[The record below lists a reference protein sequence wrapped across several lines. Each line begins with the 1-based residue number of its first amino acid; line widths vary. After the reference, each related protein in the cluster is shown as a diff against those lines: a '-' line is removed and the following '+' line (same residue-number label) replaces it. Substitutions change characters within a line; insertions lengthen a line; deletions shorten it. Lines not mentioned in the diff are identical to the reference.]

1 MKSIIYIY
9 YTYIGI
15 GENIRFFR
23 FGVLFSENIEQNM
36 EKKLIKPMSKNKT
49 NVIFFYSHPMYD
61 TSSATGN
68 SLLDFAIAFISHECT
83 SVNI

>member
-49 NVIFFYSHPMYD
+49 NVIFLFSPDVRHVVSD
-61 TSSATGN
+61 RQFSV
-68 SLLDFAIAFISHECT
+68 DFAIAFISREYT

>member
-49 NVIFFYSHPMYD
+49 NVIFFILTRCTTHRRRQAILCWILRLHSYRV
-61 TSSATGN
+61 SAQ
-68 SLLDFAIAFISHECT
+68 
-83 SVNI
+83 V